1 MPSPNSRV
9 WAELIMRFI
18 SEETQSSAKMCNC
31 KIPCITSTYTPT
43 ISFADI
49 SSDSIEVLLQR
60 GGRKKLLRSSYH
72 RTLDTRQRVHSDI
85 FMKQMKLMIKVQQT
99 YTSFYKEL
107 QIEIDSNTS
116 LNAVRFIT
124 KMFRED
130 LTSVSKV
137 IDSVKFF
144 HSKILSPFENALK
157 YSMNETCQRLLE
169 LLILYADPFSSKED
183 IKHIRLNN
191 TITSL
196 INSVKSSII
205 TMRVYRQEILSPPV
219 NLSSTIFPPCDAE
232 YCRVIPYAMVRPM
245 KKERACMDKV
255 DKLIDILI
263 FTNRFLHS
271 LQVYLSAN
279 AYKWKDD
286 LAAYIH
292 GIYSRV
298 NNVTDWCIHDFATS
312 LHNTDDWKRPFEEVQ
327 QDFQKL
333 LEPFNI
339 TEKSVNFLRN
349 KAFLQHIYVNYSNAQ
364 LNISHLRVIFN
375 QSLVNN
381 QITDADYLLSAFQD
395 FVDSRIAATKHLRD
409 KIQQAYKSLLKRA
422 ATIEAYYNESMLE
435 ERAGIDWRMTARN
448 MSIWKGFVA
457 NMDNPSAPK
466 ETEENAIFLWREIWS
481 IKEFLEEHDGLFKL
495 DGTVDE
501 YFRPILSG
509 FENGDSELRKMMENI
524 KTDLRELLEEVD
536 KISKEMQMDD
546 PFIK

>member
-1 MPSPNSRV
+1 
-9 WAELIMRFI
+9 MRFI

-124 KMFRED
+124 KMFKED

-157 YSMNETCQRLLE
+157 YSMNETCQRILE
-169 LLILYADPFSSKED
+169 LLICYADLFSSREE
-183 IKHIRLNN
+183 IKHIQLNN

-196 INSVKSSII
+196 INSMKSSIV
-205 TMRVYRQEILSPPV
+205 TLRVYRQEILSPPL
-219 NLSSTIFPPCDAE
+219 NLSSTFFPPCDE
-232 YCRVIPYAMVRPM
+232 CFKVIPYATVRPM

-255 DKLIDILI
+255 DNFIETLKFTSNLLHLIQGN
-263 FTNRFLHS
+263 FNEY
-271 LQVYLSAN
+271 V
-279 AYKWKDD
+279 YKWKDG
-286 LAAYIH
+286 LSKYIH
-292 GIYSRV
+292 SIYSEV

-312 LHNTDDWKRPFEEVQ
+312 LHNTDDWKQPFEEVQ

-339 TEKSVNFLRN
+339 TEKSVIFLRN

-435 ERAGIDWRMTARN
+435 ENAGIDWRMTARN

-466 ETEENAIFLWREIWS
+466 ETEENVIFLWREIWS
-481 IKEFLEEHDGLFKL
+481 IKEFLEEHDGLYKL

-509 FENGDSELRKMMENI
+509 FENGDSDLRKMMENI